1 MKKFIVV
8 CYYPADFNEMN
19 CPNNWFKTFDEK
31 EEALD
36 YFHTEENRFN
46 IKELF
51 DCINGIPQKFL
62 EDWCYS
68 DKYDECGA
76 EAKGY
81 CWDEEIEE
89 FVRLQHAD
97 W

>member
-46 IKELF
+46 IKK
-51 DCINGIPQKFL
+51 II
-62 EDWCYS
+62 
-68 DKYDECGA
+68 
-76 EAKGY
+76 
-81 CWDEEIEE
+81 
-89 FVRLQHAD
+89 RLHK
-97 W
+97 WNPTKILRRLVLLR